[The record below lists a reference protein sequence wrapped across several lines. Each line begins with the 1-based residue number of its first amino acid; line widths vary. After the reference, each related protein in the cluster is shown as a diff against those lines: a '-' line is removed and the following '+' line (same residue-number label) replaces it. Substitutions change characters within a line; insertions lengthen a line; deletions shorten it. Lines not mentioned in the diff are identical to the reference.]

1 MKVGYR
7 KPSIKKSVK
16 ARTTGKI
23 KRKAKKA
30 INPFYGKKGMGY
42 IKNPKRAIKNKVYHK
57 TTFGTNDIIRA
68 ASSGGSKSAAS
79 TSAPYVMNAREMN
92 PIAYFCIVFFLGPLG
107 VHRFIDGSVGMGVL
121 YLFTV
126 GLFGIGYIIDVIKAL
141 VLLIKSDSS
150 TSSKEKLLQLQKAVM
165 PNSPDSLVMTRQQL
179 MATANQQASDDIRI
193 AQDSSNIVSTT
204 NKPDVFFSRLD
215 LLKSHTYHMQLLEPF
230 VPFTVSPTAAMN
242 EILTNEQ
249 EIIHQFII
257 RYYNSVNSYAN
268 SLKTD
273 NGKYNQYKKFYD
285 TMSAYQNKMSPDNFN
300 YIEQLFNQATSQLS
314 ASNNK

>member
-7 KPSIKKSVK
+7 KPSIKKSLK

-30 INPFYGKKGMGY
+30 VNPFYGKKGMGY
-42 IKNPKRAIKNKVYHK
+42 VKNPKRAIKNKVYHK
-57 TTFGTNDIIRA
+57 TTFGTNDIIRT
-68 ASSGGSKSAAS
+68 ASSGGSKNTAR
-79 TSAPYVMNAREMN
+79 TSVPYVMNAKGIN

-107 VHRFIDGSVGMGVL
+107 VHRFIDGSIGMGVL

-126 GLFGIGYIIDVIKAL
+126 GLFGIGYIVDVIKAL

-150 TSSKEKLLQLQKAVM
+150 SSSKEGLLQLQKTVM
-165 PNSPDSLVMTRQQL
+165 PNSPDTLVMTKQQL
-179 MATANQQASDDIRI
+179 MTAAKQQSSDDIRI

-242 EILTNEQ
+242 EILSNEQ

-268 SLKTD
+268 TLKTD
-273 NGKYNQYKKFYD
+273 NGRYNQYKKFYD
-285 TMSAYQNKMSPDNFN
+285 TMSSYQNKISPENFN

-314 ASNNK
+314 SNNK